1 MGSHAQGLDAS
12 VCMQV
17 SRVTVRV
24 LQVDALIVM
33 MVVVNHFVVDHHVCK
48 SLRLLGHDNRRNP

>member
-1 MGSHAQGLDAS
+1 
-12 VCMQV
+12 MQV

-33 MVVVNHFVVDHHVCK
+33 MVMVNHFVVDHHVCK